1 MVKLPVA
8 ILGSGN
14 IGSDLM
20 YKVRRSAL
28 LELRLLAGIDP
39 ASEGLARAR
48 ELGYQTCLDG
58 IEGIL
63 RNREIKLVF
72 DATSARSHL
81 AHAPRLQAANMFAVD
96 LTPAAVGPG
105 VIPVVNL
112 DKFLTADSA
121 PPNVNLISCG
131 AQASVPIVAAIS
143 RVVPVQYA
151 ETVSTISSRSA
162 GPGTRQNI
170 DEFTRTTARSVR
182 ELGGAREAK
191 SIIVINPADPPIIM
205 RNTIYAVP
213 ELPAGENDERK
224 VRDAVLAMAE
234 KLRAYVPGFKV
245 TVEPFLDGDHFTV
258 CNEVTGAGDYLP
270 PYSGNLD
277 IITAA
282 AIKVAEHYAQT
293 GTARRKA
300 ANV

>member
-1 MVKLPVA
+1 MAKLPVA

-14 IGSDLM
+14 IGADLM

-28 LELRLLAGIDP
+28 LELQLVAGIDP

-48 ELGYQTCLDG
+48 ELGFDTCTDG
-58 IEGIL
+58 IEGVL
-63 RNREIKLVF
+63 RNGKINLVF

-81 AHAPRLQAANMFAVD
+81 AHAPRLKAANIFAVD

-105 VIPVVNL
+105 VIPVVNGQE
-112 DKFLTADSA
+112 FSTEY
-121 PPNVNLISCG
+121 NVNLISCG
-131 AQASVPIVAAIS
+131 AQASVPIVAAINKIS
-143 RVVPVQYA
+143 PVQYA

-182 ELGGAREAK
+182 DIGGAKESK
-191 SIIVINPADPPIIM
+191 SIIVINPAEPPIIM
-205 RNTIYAVP
+205 RNTIYAVVD
-213 ELPAGENDERK
+213 LPADEKK
-224 VRDAVLAMAE
+224 VRDSVLAMAE
-234 KLRAYVPGFKV
+234 KIRGYVPGFKV

-258 CNEVTGAGDYLP
+258 CNEVTGAGDYLA
-270 PYSGNLD
+270 PYAGNLD

-282 AIKVAEHYAQT
+282 AVNVAERYAET
-293 GTARRKA
+293 VLKRRKA

>member
-14 IGSDLM
+14 IGTDLM
-20 YKVRRSAL
+20 YKVQRSAL
-28 LELRLLAGIDP
+28 LELQLVAGIDP
-39 ASEGLARAR
+39 ASEGLALAR
-48 ELGYQTCLDG
+48 KLGFETCTDG
-58 IEGIL
+58 IEGVL
-63 RNREIKLVF
+63 RNSKIKLMF
-72 DATSARSHL
+72 DATSARAHL
-81 AHAPRLQAANMFAVD
+81 AIAPRLKAANIIAVD

-112 DKFLTADSA
+112 EEHSTEC
-121 PPNVNLISCG
+121 NVNLVSCG
-131 AQASVPIVAAIS
+131 AQASVPIVAAIN
-143 RVVPVQYA
+143 RVCPVLYA

-182 ELGGAREAK
+182 DIGGAKESK

-205 RNTIYAVP
+205 RNTIYAVVD
-213 ELPAGENDERK
+213 LPADEKK
-224 VRDAVLAMAE
+224 VRESVAAMAE
-234 KLRAYVPGFKV
+234 KLKSYVPGFKV

-270 PYSGNLD
+270 PYAGNLD

-282 AIKVAEHYAQT
+282 AVNVAERYAET
-293 GTARRKA
+293 SNRRKA

>member
-14 IGSDLM
+14 IGTDLM
-20 YKVRRSAL
+20 YKVQRSAL
-28 LELRLLAGIDP
+28 LELQLVAGIDP
-39 ASEGLARAR
+39 ASEGLALAR
-48 ELGYQTCLDG
+48 KLGFETCTDG
-58 IEGIL
+58 IEGVL
-63 RNREIKLVF
+63 RNSKVKLVF
-72 DATSARSHL
+72 DATSARAHL
-81 AHAPRLQAANMFAVD
+81 ANAPRLKAADMFAVD

-105 VIPVVNL
+105 IIPVVNL
-112 DKFLTADSA
+112 REFTGMS
-121 PPNVNLISCG
+121 NVNLVSCG
-131 AQASVPIVAAIS
+131 AQASVPIVAAINQVCPI
-143 RVVPVQYA
+143 RYA

-182 ELGGAREAK
+182 EIGGAKESK

-205 RNTIYAVP
+205 RNTIYAVVD
-213 ELPAGENDERK
+213 LPADAEK
-224 VRDAVLAMAE
+224 VRGSVVAMAD
-234 KLRAYVPGFKV
+234 KIRSYVPGYRV
-245 TVEPFLDGDHFTV
+245 TVQPFLDGDHFTV
-258 CNEVTGAGDYLP
+258 CVEVVGAGDYLP

-282 AIKVAEHYAQT
+282 AVHVAERYSESLN
-293 GTARRKA
+293 RKKA

>member
-14 IGSDLM
+14 IGTDLM
-20 YKVRRSAL
+20 YKVQRSAL
-28 LELRLLAGIDP
+28 LELQLVAGIDP
-39 ASEGLARAR
+39 ASEGLALAR
-48 ELGYQTCLDG
+48 KLGFETCTDG

-63 RNREIKLVF
+63 RNSKIKLMF
-72 DATSARSHL
+72 DATSARAHL
-81 AHAPRLQAANMFAVD
+81 ANAPRLKAANIIAVD

-112 DKFLTADSA
+112 QEHSTEC
-121 PPNVNLISCG
+121 NVNLVSCG
-131 AQASVPIVAAIS
+131 AQASVPIVAAIN
-143 RVVPVQYA
+143 RVCPVLYA

-182 ELGGAREAK
+182 EIGGAKESK

-205 RNTIYAVP
+205 RNTIYAVVD
-213 ELPAGENDERK
+213 LPADEKK
-224 VRDAVLAMAE
+224 VRESVMAMAE
-234 KLRAYVPGFKV
+234 KLKSYVPGFKV

-270 PYSGNLD
+270 PYAGNLD

-282 AIKVAEHYAQT
+282 AINVAERYAET
-293 GTARRKA
+293 SNRRKA

>member
-14 IGSDLM
+14 IGTDLM

-28 LELRLLAGIDP
+28 LELQLLAGIDP

-48 ELGYQTCLDG
+48 ELGYETCTDG

-63 RNREIKLVF
+63 RNGKIELVF

-81 AHAPRLQAANMFAVD
+81 AHAPRLKAANIFAVD

-112 DKFLTADSA
+112 REYSTES
-121 PPNVNLISCG
+121 NVNLISCG
-131 AQASVPIVAAIS
+131 AQASVPIVAAINQVS
-143 RVVPVQYA
+143 PVQYA
-151 ETVSTISSRSA
+151 ETVSTIASRSA

-182 ELGGAREAK
+182 DIGGAKESK
-191 SIIVINPADPPIIM
+191 SIIVINPAEPPIIM
-205 RNTIYAVP
+205 RNTIYAVVD
-213 ELPAGENDERK
+213 LPANEKK
-224 VRDAVLAMAE
+224 VRDSVMTMAE
-234 KLRAYVPGFKV
+234 KIQCYVPGFKV

-258 CNEVTGAGDYLP
+258 CNEVTGAGDFLA
-270 PYSGNLD
+270 PYAGNLD

-282 AIKVAEHYAQT
+282 AINVAERWAET
-293 GTARRKA
+293 FLAGREA
-300 ANV
+300 ANG

>member
-14 IGSDLM
+14 IGTDLM
-20 YKVRRSAL
+20 YKVQRSAL
-28 LELRLLAGIDP
+28 LELQLVAGIDP
-39 ASEGLARAR
+39 ASEGLALAR
-48 ELGYQTCLDG
+48 KLGFETCTDG

-63 RNREIKLVF
+63 RNSKIKLMF
-72 DATSARSHL
+72 DATSARAHL
-81 AHAPRLQAANMFAVD
+81 ANAPRLKAANIIAVD

-112 DKFLTADSA
+112 QEHSTEC
-121 PPNVNLISCG
+121 NVNLVSCG
-131 AQASVPIVAAIS
+131 AQASVPIVAAIN
-143 RVVPVQYA
+143 RVCPVLYA

-182 ELGGAREAK
+182 EIGGAKESK

-205 RNTIYAVP
+205 RNTIYAVVD
-213 ELPAGENDERK
+213 LPADEKK
-224 VRDAVLAMAE
+224 VRESVAAMAE
-234 KLRAYVPGFKV
+234 KLKSYVPGFKV

-258 CNEVTGAGDYLP
+258 CNEVIGAGDYLP
-270 PYSGNLD
+270 PYAGNLD

-282 AIKVAEHYAQT
+282 AINVAERYAET
-293 GTARRKA
+293 SNRRKA

>member
-1 MVKLPVA
+1 MDKLPVA

-14 IGSDLM
+14 IGTDLM

-28 LELRLLAGIDP
+28 LELQMVAGIDP

-48 ELGYQTCLDG
+48 SLGYETCTDG
-58 IEGIL
+58 IEGLL
-63 RNREIKLVF
+63 RNGKARLVF

-81 AHAPRLQAANMFAVD
+81 AHAPRLKQANMIAVD

-112 DKFLTADSA
+112 PEYPTE
-121 PPNVNLISCG
+121 PNVNLISCG

-143 RVVPVQYA
+143 RVCPVQYA

-182 ELGGAREAK
+182 DIGGAKESK

-205 RNTIYAVP
+205 RNTIYAVV
-213 ELPAGENDERK
+213 EMPADEKK
-224 VRDAVLAMAE
+224 VRDSVLAMAE
-234 KLRAYVPGFKV
+234 KLKGYVPGFRV
-245 TVEPFLDGDHFTV
+245 TVEPFLDGDHFAV
-258 CNEVTGAGDYLP
+258 CNEVVGAGDYLP
-270 PYSGNLD
+270 SYSGNLD
-277 IITAA
+277 IINAA
-282 AIKVAEHYAQT
+282 AINVAERYAVT
-293 GTARRKA
+293 SLNRRKA

>member
-14 IGSDLM
+14 IGTDLM

-28 LELRLLAGIDP
+28 LELQMVAGIDP

-48 ELGYQTCLDG
+48 ELGYQTCTDG

-63 RNREIKLVF
+63 HSSNVQLVF
-72 DATSARSHL
+72 DATSARSHV
-81 AHAPRLQAANMFAVD
+81 AHAPRLKAANMFAVD

-105 VIPVVNL
+105 IIPVVNL
-112 DKFLTADSA
+112 QQFLNEHSTE
-121 PPNVNLISCG
+121 PNVNLISCG

-143 RVVPVQYA
+143 RVVPVEYA

-182 ELGGAREAK
+182 DIGGARKSK

-205 RNTIYAVP
+205 RNTIYAVVDP
-213 ELPAGENDERK
+213 SVDEKK
-224 VRDAVLAMAE
+224 VRDSVLAMAGE
-234 KLRAYVPGFKV
+234 IRSYVPGFKL
-245 TVEPFLDGDHFTV
+245 TVEPFLDGDHITV
-258 CNEVTGAGDYLP
+258 CNEVIGAGDYLP

-293 GTARRKA
+293 CVNRRKA

>member
-14 IGSDLM
+14 IGTDLM
-20 YKVRRSAL
+20 YKVQRSAL
-28 LELRLLAGIDP
+28 LELQLVAGIDP
-39 ASEGLARAR
+39 ASEGLALAR
-48 ELGYQTCLDG
+48 KLGFETCTDG

-63 RNREIKLVF
+63 RNSKIKLMF
-72 DATSARSHL
+72 DATSARAHL
-81 AHAPRLQAANMFAVD
+81 ASAPRLKAANIIAVD

-105 VIPVVNL
+105 VIPVVNIEEHS
-112 DKFLTADSA
+112 TEC
-121 PPNVNLISCG
+121 NVNLVSCG
-131 AQASVPIVAAIS
+131 AQASVPIVAAINS
-143 RVVPVQYA
+143 VCPVLYA

-182 ELGGAREAK
+182 EIGGAKESK

-205 RNTIYAVP
+205 RNTIYAVVD
-213 ELPAGENDERK
+213 LPADEKK
-224 VRDAVLAMAE
+224 VRASVMAMAE
-234 KLRAYVPGFKV
+234 KLKSYVPGFKV

-270 PYSGNLD
+270 PYAGNLD

-282 AIKVAEHYAQT
+282 AINVAERYAET
-293 GTARRKA
+293 SNRRKA

>member
-14 IGSDLM
+14 IGADLM

-28 LELRLLAGIDP
+28 LELQLVAGIDP

-48 ELGYQTCLDG
+48 ELGYETCVDG
-58 IEGIL
+58 IEGVL
-63 RNREIKLVF
+63 RNRKVKLVF

-81 AHAPRLQAANMFAVD
+81 AHAPRLKAADIFAVD

-112 DKFLTADSA
+112 QEFSGMS
-121 PPNVNLISCG
+121 NVNLVSCG
-131 AQASVPIVAAIS
+131 AQASVPIVAAINK
-143 RVVPVQYA
+143 VCPIQYA

-182 ELGGAREAK
+182 DIGGAKESK
-191 SIIVINPADPPIIM
+191 SIIVINPAEPPIIM
-205 RNTIYAVP
+205 RNTIYAVVD
-213 ELPAGENDERK
+213 LSADEKK
-224 VRDAVLAMAE
+224 VRDSVMAMAE
-234 KLRAYVPGFKV
+234 KLRGYVPGFKV

-282 AIKVAEHYAQT
+282 AIHVAERYAET
-293 GTARRKA
+293 SFRRKA

>member
-1 MVKLPVA
+1 
-8 ILGSGN
+8 
-14 IGSDLM
+14 M
-20 YKVRRSAL
+20 YKVQRSAL
-28 LELRLLAGIDP
+28 LELQLVAGIDP
-39 ASEGLARAR
+39 ASEGLALAR
-48 ELGYQTCLDG
+48 KLGFETCTDG

-63 RNREIKLVF
+63 RNSKIKLMF
-72 DATSARSHL
+72 DATSARAHL
-81 AHAPRLQAANMFAVD
+81 ANAPRLKAANIIAVD

-112 DKFLTADSA
+112 QEHSTEC
-121 PPNVNLISCG
+121 NVNLVSCG
-131 AQASVPIVAAIS
+131 AQASVPIVAAIN
-143 RVVPVQYA
+143 RVCPVLYA

-182 ELGGAREAK
+182 EIGGAKESK

-205 RNTIYAVP
+205 RNTIYAVVD
-213 ELPAGENDERK
+213 LPADEKK
-224 VRDAVLAMAE
+224 VRESVAAMAE
-234 KLRAYVPGFKV
+234 KLKSYVPGFKV

-258 CNEVTGAGDYLP
+258 CNEVIGAGDYLP
-270 PYSGNLD
+270 PYAGNLD

-282 AIKVAEHYAQT
+282 AINVAERYAET
-293 GTARRKA
+293 SNRRKA